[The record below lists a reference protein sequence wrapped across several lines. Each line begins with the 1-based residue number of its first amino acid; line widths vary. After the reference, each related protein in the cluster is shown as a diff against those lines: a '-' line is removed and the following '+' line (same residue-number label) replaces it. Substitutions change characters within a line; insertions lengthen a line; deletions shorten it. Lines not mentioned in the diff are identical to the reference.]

1 MTLLKVF
8 VALEKNSAVCRQ
20 IARQRCNR
28 REEACLCDWQ
38 LRSAYQDKLSYS
50 CCSDAATNGVEEA
63 ASQGLYKACAI
74 RRSKQQEETFRLNKK
89 ILYLSSNQTLK
100 QEDYV

>member
-1 MTLLKVF
+1 MLLTSAYLHSPAGQVISGDIISLTLVKLPKVG
-8 VALEKNSAVCRQ
+8 
-20 IARQRCNR
+20 RCNR

-38 LRSAYQDKLSYS
+38 LRLAYQDKLSCS

-74 RRSKQQEETFRLNKK
+74 RRRKQQEETFRLNEKFL
-89 ILYLSSNQTLK
+89 I
-100 QEDYV
+100 